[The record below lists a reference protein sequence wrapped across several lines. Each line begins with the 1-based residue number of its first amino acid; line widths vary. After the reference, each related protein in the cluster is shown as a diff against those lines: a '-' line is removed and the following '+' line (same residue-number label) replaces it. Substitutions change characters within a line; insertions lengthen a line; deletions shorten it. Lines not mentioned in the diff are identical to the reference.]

1 MARSISWD
9 DLRGLAAVEAASG
22 CAISVYLNLDPSVVP
37 TPGDAQTRLN
47 SLLDE
52 AAKSDV
58 ATGDGLTHE
67 QRQGIRADFER
78 IRRYFDAEFDR
89 DRARGLA
96 VFCAGL
102 DGVWSPI
109 SLSEP
114 VADEARVDR
123 RLYLAPLVSLVGRG
137 EGTIVAMVSREQ
149 GRFYRLRAGRL
160 VELVDLSD
168 EQPGRHDQGGWSQA
182 RFQRHI
188 DELATEHL
196 RAVAGELDRLVRR
209 ANGDVDVIVVAP
221 EESRAELAGL
231 LSQPVQRALA
241 GWASAEAHAGPAELL
256 EVVAPV
262 LEERRARKEE
272 QALDRWRTGAGRA
285 GRSASGWEETLE
297 AASDGRVE
305 TLLASEGA
313 DREAWRCPRCGRAA
327 AAEGACPL
335 DGAPLERVDKGLD
348 VAIHLTLVHG
358 GTVCVVRH
366 ARDLDPVEGI
376 GALLRY

>member
-1 MARSISWD
+1 
-9 DLRGLAAVEAASG
+9 L
-22 CAISVYLNLDPSVVP
+22 PS
-37 TPGDAQTRLN
+37 TR
-47 SLLDE
+47 
-52 AAKSDV
+52 
-58 ATGDGLTHE
+58 
-67 QRQGIRADFER
+67 R
-78 IRRYFDAEFDR
+78 
-89 DRARGLA
+89 
-96 VFCAGL
+96 C
-102 DGVWSPI
+102 
-109 SLSEP
+109 
-114 VADEARVDR
+114 
-123 RLYLAPLVSLVGRG
+123 
-137 EGTIVAMVSREQ
+137 
-149 GRFYRLRAGRL
+149 
-160 VELVDLSD
+160 
-168 EQPGRHDQGGWSQA
+168 
-182 RFQRHI
+182 
-188 DELATEHL
+188 
-196 RAVAGELDRLVRR
+196 
-209 ANGDVDVIVVAP
+209 
-221 EESRAELAGL
+221 
-231 LSQPVQRALA
+231 
-241 GWASAEAHAGPAELL
+241 WASAEAHAGPAELL

-262 LEERRARKEE
+262 LEARRARKEE